1 MVTEVSVQSVRQNT
15 PLGKFAQPIARF
27 DHAQVEI
34 LDLPLLQE
42 YQSINFTSQL
52 SADSPD
58 GNKFQQR
65 LCTYVFDLPLTFTSH
80 QTPQFESA
88 LFTEV
93 AKFLGVNETQTTS
106 YHPQSNVHGEEV
118 PSHIKSGSLVQSRRD
133 IANTIPNGSRPSN
146 GVQGSIFTF
155 PTEIFFG
162 TIQKVRRE
170 FFLTRNLDIVKNCVE
185 I

>member
-65 LCTYVFDLPLTFTSH
+65 LRTYVFGLPLTFTSD

-93 AKFLGVNETQTTS
+93 AKFLGVNQTQTTL
-106 YHPQSNVHGEEV
+106 YHPQSNGHDEEV
-118 PSHIKSGSLVQSRRD
+118 PSHIKSGPLVQSRRD
-133 IANTIPNGSRPSN
+133 IADTIPNGSRPSN
-146 GVQGSIFTF
+146 GVQRCISA
-155 PTEIFFG
+155 FG
-162 TIQKVRRE
+162 TLRYYTEDTEGVLYYSQPE
-170 FFLTRNLDIVKNCVE
+170 L
-185 I
+185 